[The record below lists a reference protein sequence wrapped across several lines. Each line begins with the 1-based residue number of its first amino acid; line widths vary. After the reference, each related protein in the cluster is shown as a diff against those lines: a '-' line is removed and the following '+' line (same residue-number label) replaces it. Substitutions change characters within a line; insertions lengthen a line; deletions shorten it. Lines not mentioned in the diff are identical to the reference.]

1 MRMRLPDLMEIYDAQ
16 GVHRGGGC
24 ALAYGDVRAALTLRR
39 DSLAVQLCAQTT
51 PLRYVRLRWAF
62 ADAEK
67 RRESVRIYG
76 DAGSI
81 QWFQEEPEKI
91 TVIKKDGS
99 ITEHHR
105 GYESIAPGAAK
116 YKRIPSGHPEGW
128 FEAMGN
134 LYRSFMECIH
144 AKEAGTFTEDMIDF
158 PTVRDGVEGVEFVE
172 ACLKSAKNGNLW
184 VDM

>member
-76 DAGSI
+76 DAWERGGGELEWRGIVPERCMPWFALVTNGSDA
-81 QWFQEEPEKI
+81 
-91 TVIKKDGS
+91 DGQREGRV
-99 ITEHHR
+99 TEGFGVMVR
-105 GYESIAPGAAK
+105 PAAMCFWQ
-116 YKRIPSGHPEGW
+116 YDT
-128 FEAMGN
+128 
-134 LYRSFMECIH
+134 
-144 AKEAGTFTEDMIDF
+144 AGVTLWLD
-158 PTVRDGVEGVEFVE
+158 VRCGGEGVVLGSGVGVHSSHLAYSVMF
-172 ACLKSAKNGNLW
+172 SSISS
-184 VDM
+184 